1 LEVKNL
7 MASCGISKQLQ
18 ASQELLASAT
28 YLADI
33 VPVCLDVGLDIA
45 DDAQQTLAEVLWDQG
60 EHSTSVRMLQQ
71 LATRSSTVDNASH
84 CPRAVV
90 LAHLVRN
97 LCWHLFLNSMML
109 IDYRDT
115 MLPKHASSSLRTSS
129 TIIFDL
135 PWKS

>member
-1 LEVKNL
+1 MLSGNSTLQSILRLKASDARRLEVKNL
-7 MASCGISKQLQ
+7 IASCGISRQLQ

-71 LATRSSTVDNASH
+71 LAARSSTDDSASH
-84 CPRAVV
+84 YPKAVV
-90 LAHLVRN
+90 LAHLVRY
-97 LCWHLFLNSMML
+97 LC
-109 IDYRDT
+109 
-115 MLPKHASSSLRTSS
+115 
-129 TIIFDL
+129 
-135 PWKS
+135 